1 MPCLP
6 NRAVTLQLASS
17 PRTLA
22 SASRVASTTRNVATV
37 ITATPDDLHLPFDQL
52 HRLDKATAD
61 AQFQNP
67 KNIDVNVAG
76 GVNSPAHT
84 KFTTRQNS
92 WVRARSDD
100 DAVVNSNRDIPSLSI
115 KHPAS
120 SRRSLDKDS
129 FGTPKTGPFR
139 DSQRASTRTN
149 LHGAGILGTIRCA
162 RGDNVQKKESGLGV
176 ARDRLNRVSTNVRR
190 RHAPPAKREDWQIQ
204 KDVLST
210 KFGTVGWSPRKR
222 LSPDALEGIRAL
234 HAQFPEKY
242 STPVLADQFE
252 VSPEAIRRILKSK
265 WRPNEEEVA
274 NRRQRWDN
282 RGERIWTQMVALG
295 VKPPKKWR
303 DVSARV
309 QSFLQE
315 SMFILI
321 CWGAVVLFRSEKCQS
336 RQSF

>member
-1 MPCLP
+1 M
-6 NRAVTLQLASS
+6 S
-17 PRTLA
+17 
-22 SASRVASTTRNVATV
+22 
-37 ITATPDDLHLPFDQL
+37 ATPNDLHLPFDQL
-52 HRLDKATAD
+52 HRPVKATAL
-61 AQFQNP
+61 AQFQKF

-76 GVNSPAHT
+76 GVNNSAQT
-84 KFTTRQNS
+84 KST
-92 WVRARSDD
+92 
-100 DAVVNSNRDIPSLSI
+100 
-115 KHPAS
+115 
-120 SRRSLDKDS
+120 KDS
-129 FGTPKTGPFR
+129 SGISKPGPLR

-149 LHGAGILGTIRCA
+149 LHGAGNLGTVRCA
-162 RGDNVQKKESGLGV
+162 QGDNVQKKESGPGT
-176 ARDRLNRVSTNVRR
+176 ARHRLNRVSTTARR
-190 RHAPPAKREDWQIQ
+190 QHAVPAKREDWQIQ

-210 KFGTVGWSPRKR
+210 KFGTTGWSPRKR

-274 NRRQRWDN
+274 DRRQRWDN

-315 SMFILI
+315 FMIILI
-321 CWGAVVLFRSEKCQS
+321 CGGAILLFRPENRQS
-336 RQSF
+336 RQSFL